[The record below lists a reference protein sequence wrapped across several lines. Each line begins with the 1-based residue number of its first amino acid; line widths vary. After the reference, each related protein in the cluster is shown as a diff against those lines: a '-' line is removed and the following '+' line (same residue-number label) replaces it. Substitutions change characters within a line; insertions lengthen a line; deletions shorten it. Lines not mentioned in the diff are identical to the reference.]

1 MMTTLI
7 VLALLPLVGVLLAKL
22 AVGWLLRAPE
32 SQRFGADTDVLR
44 QIDKFRNRTTA
55 ERVKLLNQI
64 KEHLL
69 L

>member
-1 MMTTLI
+1 MMATLI
-7 VLALLPLVGVLLAKL
+7 LLALLPLIGVLVAKL
-22 AVGWLLRAPE
+22 AVAWLLRAPE
-32 SQRFGADTDVLR
+32 NQSFGVDTDVLK